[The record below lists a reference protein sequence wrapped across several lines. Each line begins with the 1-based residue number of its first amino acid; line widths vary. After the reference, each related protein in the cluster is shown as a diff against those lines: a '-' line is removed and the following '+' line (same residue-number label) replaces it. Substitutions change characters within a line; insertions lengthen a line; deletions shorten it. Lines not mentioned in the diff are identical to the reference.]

1 MKLDLRSFLEG
12 SEDILEFQGQ
22 IESMDLGLT
31 NREIELV
38 EPIEYSG
45 VIFKANR
52 DKMIDLSIKYKYS
65 ETCARCLAPS
75 TETIETNLYGKLLEG
90 NCNEEDLS
98 KKDQDQDEEE
108 YEEILYY
115 ENDTLSLDKYILE
128 QVILSL
134 PIKTLCDENC
144 KGLCSKC
151 GIDLNKESCD
161 CVHEDI
167 DPRLEKLKDF
177 FSKD

>member
-12 SEDILEFQGQ
+12 SKDILEFQGQ
-22 IESMDLGLT
+22 IEPIELGLI
-31 NREIELV
+31 NREVKLT

-45 VIFKANR
+45 VIFKTNR
-52 DKMIDLSIKYKYS
+52 DKMIDLNIKYNYA
-65 ETCARCLAPS
+65 ENCARCLAPS
-75 TETIETNLYGKLLEG
+75 TGKIETKLYGKLLEG
-90 NCNEEDLS
+90 NSDEEDGY
-98 KKDQDQDEEE
+98 KNNEDEDE

-115 ENDTLSLDKYILE
+115 ENDTLSLDEYIIE

-151 GIDLNKESCD
+151 GIDLNKESCE